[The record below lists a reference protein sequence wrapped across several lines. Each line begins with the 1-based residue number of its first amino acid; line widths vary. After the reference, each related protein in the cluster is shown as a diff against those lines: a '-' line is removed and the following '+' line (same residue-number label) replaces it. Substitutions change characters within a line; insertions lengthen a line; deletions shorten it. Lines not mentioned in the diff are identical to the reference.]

1 MNNYLISNILL
12 LFVILIPILA
22 SIKLRSTYSKYKKV
36 DISNGM
42 SGFEVARKIL
52 DKNGLDSMYIVE
64 TPGNLT
70 DHYDPKG
77 KVVRLSSDIFHGQT
91 IAAAAVAAHECG
103 HAIQDKEKYTF
114 MRIRSA
120 IYPVVNLV
128 TKVAYVLFIISL
140 LVQYFIGLYFALAMV
155 AFGLLFQLVT
165 LPVEIDA
172 SRRAL
177 KLIEEY
183 GIVNS
188 QEHDGTKKVLVA
200 AAMTYVAAVLSE
212 VLNLLR
218 ILLEISNNSRRR

>member
-1 MNNYLISNILL
+1 MFYVFLCK
-12 LFVILIPILA
+12 FV
-22 SIKLRSTYSKYKKV
+22 KYYYVVYSVYKYA
-36 DISNGM
+36 
-42 SGFEVARKIL
+42 FEYFDV
-52 DKNGLDSMYIVE
+52 
-64 TPGNLT
+64 
-70 DHYDPKG
+70 G
-77 KVVRLSSDIFHGQT
+77 KACAL
-91 IAAAAVAAHECG
+91 
-103 HAIQDKEKYTF
+103 
-114 MRIRSA
+114 
-120 IYPVVNLV
+120 
-128 TKVAYVLFIISL
+128 AYVLFIISL